1 MPSQRNIHSLAEVK
15 HGLATAKAV
24 ILANYAGLSVADQ
37 TTLRAKLSLAGGQFM
52 VAKNNLLAIALKE
65 KLGGFPRDIEDVL
78 RGPTAVIFAQ
88 TDAVTTAKALAEFI
102 KDKDK
107 SLPEIKFGLL
117 LGRRSLGGVGD
128 DKILSIKDIETLSQ
142 LPSREQLLATLLAQL
157 AAPAQALVRQINTPA
172 QLLVYALEAIA
183 RH

>member
-52 VAKNNLLAIALKE
+52 VAKNNLLAIALTE
-65 KLGGFPRDIEDVL
+65 KLGGLPRGVADVL

-88 TDAVTTAKALAEFI
+88 TDAVTTTKALAEFI

-117 LGRRSLGGVGD
+117 D
-128 DKILSIKDIETLSQ
+128 DKILSIKDLEILSQ
-142 LPSREQLLATLLAQL
+142 LPSREQLLASLLAQMQ
-157 AAPAQALVRQINTPA
+157 APAQALVRQINTPA
-172 QLLVYALEAIA
+172 QLLVYALDAIA
-183 RH
+183 RR

>member
-1 MPSQRNIHSLAEVK
+1 MPSQKNV
-15 HGLATAKAV
+15 HGLAEIKHHLETAKAV

-37 TTLRAKLSLAGGQFM
+37 TTLRAKLSAAGGEFM
-52 VAKNNLLAIALKE
+52 VAKNNLLKIALKE
-65 KLGGFPRDIEDVL
+65 KLGDLPRELEDVL
-78 RGPTAVIFAQ
+78 NGPTAVIFAES
-88 TDAVTTAKALAEFI
+88 DAVTTAKALAEFI

-107 SLPEIKFGLL
+107 SLPEIKLGLL
-117 LGRRSLGGVGD
+117 DGQ
-128 DKILSIKDIETLSQ
+128 ILSVKDIETLSQ

>member
-1 MPSQRNIHSLAEVK
+1 MPSQRNVHGLAEIK
-15 HGLATAKAV
+15 HHLATAKAV

-37 TTLRAKLSLAGGQFM
+37 TTLRAKLSAAGGEFL
-52 VAKNNLLAIALKE
+52 VAKNNLLKIALKE
-65 KLGGFPRDIEDVL
+65 KLGDLPRELEDVL
-78 RGPTAVIFAQ
+78 NGPTAVIFAES
-88 TDAVTTAKALAEFI
+88 DAVTTAKALAEFI

-107 SLPEIKFGLL
+107 SLPEIKLGLL
-117 LGRRSLGGVGD
+117 DGQ
-128 DKILSIKDIETLSQ
+128 ILSVKDIETLSQ

>member
-65 KLGGFPRDIEDVL
+65 KLGGLPRDIEDVL

-117 LGRRSLGGVGD
+117 D
-128 DKILSIKDIETLSQ
+128 DKILSIKDLEILSQ
-142 LPSREQLLATLLAQL
+142 LPSREQLLASLLAQMQ
-157 AAPAQALVRQINTPA
+157 APAQALVRQINAPT
-172 QLLVYALEAIA
+172 QLLVYALDAIKNK
-183 RH
+183 

>member
-1 MPSQRNIHSLAEVK
+1 MPSQRNVHGLAEIK
-15 HGLATAKAV
+15 HHLATAKAV

-37 TTLRAKLSLAGGQFM
+37 TTLRAKLSAAGGEFM
-52 VAKNNLLAIALKE
+52 VAKNNLLKIALKE
-65 KLGGFPRDIEDVL
+65 KLGGLPREVEDVL
-78 RGPTAVIFAQ
+78 NGPTAVIFAES
-88 TDAVTTAKALAEFI
+88 DAVTTAKALAEFI

-107 SLPEIKFGLL
+107 SLPEIKLGLL
-117 LGRRSLGGVGD
+117 DGQ
-128 DKILSIKDIETLSQ
+128 ILSVKDIETLSQ